1 MTTTPFWQRF
11 SLTIDETGEAGG
23 WGRTTTYKLI
33 GEGRLKTVSIG
44 KRRLVLVPSLLQLL
58 DPKGE
63 HWPIPDRPST
73 PEAAR

>member
-1 MTTTPFWQRF
+1 MNIPFWQRF

>member
-1 MTTTPFWQRF
+1 MTDIPHWQRF
-11 SLTIDETGEAGG
+11 ALTIDETGEAGG